1 MQNRRKLWIAMA
13 IIGLVILVPATAQ
26 ITAEMVMNQVY
37 TRPSGDDMQATLHM
51 TITNSR
57 GSTRERSIV
66 QFRKDDGEI
75 ERKIMFFT
83 APADVRNTSFL
94 SYSYADGRR
103 DDQWIYLPALGR
115 VRRIASDKTND
126 SFMGSDFTYEDM
138 GARHPS
144 EDTHALIREE
154 NLDGW
159 DVYVIESTPVESNSE
174 YVKTRNWIIK
184 DEWIGLRKEFLDAD
198 GSVVRRL
205 TINSYENID
214 SIWVI
219 NDMTMN
225 NLTKNTST
233 RITMEDVSFNNDLS
247 DTFFSERQMG
257 RGPRL

>member
-1 MQNRRKLWIAMA
+1 MD
-13 IIGLVILVPATAQ
+13 
-26 ITAEMVMNQVY
+26 QVY
-37 TRPSGDDMQATLHM
+37 TRPSGQDMQATLHM

-66 QFRKDDGEI
+66 QFRKDDGEV
-75 ERKIMFFT
+75 EKKIMFFT
-83 APADVRNTSFL
+83 SPADVRNTSFL
-94 SYSYADGRR
+94 SFSYADGRR

-144 EDTHALIREE
+144 EDTHTLLREE

-159 DVYVIESTPVESNSE
+159 DVYVIESTPVEPNNE

-184 DEWIGLRKEFLDAD
+184 DEWIGLRKEFIGAD

-205 TINSYENID
+205 SIESYEKID

-219 NDMTMN
+219 TDMTMN
-225 NLTKNTST
+225 NLAKNTST
-233 RITMEDVSFNNDLS
+233 RISMEDVSFNNELRDA
-247 DTFFSERQMG
+247 FFSERQMS